1 MSMKRVVWQVPAIA
15 VLLAAACAS
24 AQTNAPQ
31 AVPIAPQAA
40 PIAIVPIEANAK
52 PGEAA
57 TVTGA
62 LEVTGGRTMIAASG
76 TITAGTKTARVILPR
91 RGELKVCAS
100 TTVKLAADTSVAA
113 GGASG
118 LLLALDHGAIELS
131 LAGGSASKNS
141 DVILTPDFRILVSAP
156 GAAEV
161 KVRLGAGGDA
171 CVDNAGASAPYV
183 LVSSVFEG
191 GAYRVQPGQRVA
203 FQHGSL
209 HEVVDQEKEP
219 CGCPPAARGANEFP
233 LAQSEGL
240 EPLATPAPS
249 NGGPLVSEPL
259 VRQGKEKG
267 AEAKSAPEAGKT
279 EAQTPAAAP
288 KKSGFFAKVGAFF
301 RKIFG
306 AE

>member
-1 MSMKRVVWQVPAIA
+1 MKHVVWLAPAAA
-15 VLLAAACAS
+15 VLLVAACAIAQTS
-24 AQTNAPQ
+24 AQQ
-31 AVPIAPQAA
+31 AMPIAPQAA
-40 PIAIVPIEANAK
+40 PIAIVPLDANARS
-52 PGEAA
+52 GEAA

-76 TITAGTKTARVILPR
+76 TVTAGSRPARVILPR

-100 TTVKLAADTSVAA
+100 TTVKLAADASMPSS
-113 GGASG
+113 GAPG
-118 LLLALDHGAIELS
+118 LLLAMDHGAVELS
-131 LAGGSASKNS
+131 LAGGNVAKNS

-161 KVRLGAGGDA
+161 KVRLGAGGDT

-240 EPLATPAPS
+240 EPLAAPAPS

-259 VRQGKEKG
+259 VRQGTEKG
-267 AEAKSAPEAGKT
+267 VEVKSAPEAGKAA
-279 EAQTPAAAP
+279 AQTPAVAP